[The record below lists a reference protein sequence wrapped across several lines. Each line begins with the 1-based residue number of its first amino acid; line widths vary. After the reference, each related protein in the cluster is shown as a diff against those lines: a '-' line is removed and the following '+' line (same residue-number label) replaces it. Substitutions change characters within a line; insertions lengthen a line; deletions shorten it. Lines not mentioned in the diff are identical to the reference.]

1 MAGLGTLKVECI
13 DCGIATP
20 YHPLEVSCPQCGGLW
35 REARYDLNSLRGA
48 YPSGL
53 RGRPFDLWRYL
64 ELLPLSS
71 SPVFGMGEGGT
82 PLFPAR
88 NMGLMLGLP
97 YLFIKD
103 ERQGPTA
110 SFKDRQAAITVAALT
125 EAGIAEAVVAST
137 GNVAIAFSAYCARAG
152 IKLWAFLTSLVPAE
166 KMHEVALYGTQVVKV
181 TGTYDQAKRLAAEFA
196 HRRGLYLDRGT
207 RSVASV
213 ESMKT
218 ISFELAE
225 QLAGIPLPSP
235 KAREGNT
242 IWREPDWYFQSVSG
256 GIGPFGVLKGF
267 RELTELGLIHAPP
280 ALACIQAAGC
290 SPMAAAWMQGKDVVD
305 PVNHPSTHIATLS
318 TGDPGRAY
326 TLLRSRM
333 LATGRGAMDSVTD
346 EEAFSAM
353 HTVARMEGLS
363 IEPAAAVAFAGL
375 FKLARAGIL
384 QREDII
390 VVNCSGHT
398 MPIEK
403 HLLGDGWAQSVVL
416 PSASLPESPQDGLL
430 SALAQL
436 DLRRTHQILIV
447 DDHADAR
454 LLIKRIL
461 QVQGE
466 FVIREASSGSEA
478 LATARE
484 APPDLVVLDL
494 MMPEIDGFAVLD
506 ELKRQ
511 PETASV
517 PVIVVTAKEL
527 TAAEKRRLEG
537 QIAKLMVKGSF
548 LGEDLLREVGGALD

>member
-1 MAGLGTLKVECI
+1 
-13 DCGIATP
+13 
-20 YHPLEVSCPQCGGLW
+20 
-35 REARYDLNSLRGA
+35 
-48 YPSGL
+48 
-53 RGRPFDLWRYL
+53 
-64 ELLPLSS
+64 
-71 SPVFGMGEGGT
+71 
-82 PLFPAR
+82 
-88 NMGLMLGLP
+88 
-97 YLFIKD
+97 
-103 ERQGPTA
+103 
-110 SFKDRQAAITVAALT
+110 
-125 EAGIAEAVVAST
+125 
-137 GNVAIAFSAYCARAG
+137 
-152 IKLWAFLTSLVPAE
+152 
-166 KMHEVALYGTQVVKV
+166 
-181 TGTYDQAKRLAAEFA
+181 
-196 HRRGLYLDRGT
+196 
-207 RSVASV
+207 
-213 ESMKT
+213 
-218 ISFELAE
+218 
-225 QLAGIPLPSP
+225 
-235 KAREGNT
+235 
-242 IWREPDWYFQSVSG
+242 
-256 GIGPFGVLKGF
+256 
-267 RELTELGLIHAPP
+267 
-280 ALACIQAAGC
+280 
-290 SPMAAAWMQGKDVVD
+290 MQGKDVVD